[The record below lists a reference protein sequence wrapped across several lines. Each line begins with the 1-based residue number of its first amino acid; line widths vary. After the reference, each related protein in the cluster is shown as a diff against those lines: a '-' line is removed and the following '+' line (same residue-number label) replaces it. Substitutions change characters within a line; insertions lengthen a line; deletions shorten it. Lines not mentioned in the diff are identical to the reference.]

1 VDPASD
7 GRIHAGSGLAFEL
20 AEKLMTVREDVDL
33 VLPFAR
39 LLYVNGQSTEETI
52 GATEQLAKTV
62 GFTAV
67 VLPRWGELQLE
78 VADKSGGLAW
88 EVAAD
93 PAGID
98 MQRVAAGMHA
108 MQDMK
113 SSRLSRADFASAIC
127 QIAKSPP
134 APTWLFTLAASVGAA
149 ALAVIFGVAH
159 LAAVGLII
167 ISAGIGAVLR
177 RVLAARSTNL
187 FIQPLCAALVAGVV
201 GGIAVRYHLSSSLR
215 LVAVCPC
222 MVLVPGPHLL
232 NGALDLAYGRIHL
245 GAARLLYGLLVVL
258 AIVVGL
264 LVGLALLGVSLPVD
278 PAGRAVPI
286 WVDVL
291 AAGVAVF
298 AYSVFYSTPPKMWVW
313 PVTVGMLAHAA
324 RWVAISL
331 LGMGS
336 ALGALIACAF
346 VALIL
351 TPVSRRWHMPF
362 AAIGFASVVSLIPGV
377 YLFRMASG
385 LLQLAGGSSTTLD
398 LLGATLADAITAF
411 ITILAMGLGLVVPKM
426 LIDRVDRWQ
435 ENPRSLE
442 AKEHADLPQHL

>member
-1 VDPASD
+1 
-7 GRIHAGSGLAFEL
+7 
-20 AEKLMTVREDVDL
+20 MTARQDADL
-33 VLPFAR
+33 VLSFAR

-52 GATEQLAKTV
+52 EATEQFAKTV

-67 VLPRWGELQLE
+67 VSPRWGELQLE
-78 VADKSGGLAW
+78 AADKTGDLAW
-88 EVAAD
+88 QVAAD

-98 MQRVAAGMHA
+98 MQRVAAAMHA

-113 SSRLSRADFASAIC
+113 SGRLARADFASAIR
-127 QIAKSPP
+127 QIAESPP
-134 APTWLFTLAASVGAA
+134 APTWLFTLAAAVGAA

-159 LAAVGLII
+159 LAAIWLII
-167 ISAGIGAVLR
+167 VSAGVGAIVR
-177 RVLAARSTNL
+177 RVLAARSANL

-201 GGIAVRYHLSSSLR
+201 GGLAVRYHLSSSLR

-278 PAGRAVPI
+278 PAGRAVPL

-298 AYSVFYSTPPKMWVW
+298 AYSVFYSTPPKMWAW
-313 PVTVGMLAHAA
+313 PVTVGMVAHAA

-331 LGMGS
+331 LGMGV

-346 VALIL
+346 VALVL
-351 TPVSRRWHMPF
+351 TPVSRRWRMPF

-385 LLQLAGGSSTTLD
+385 LLQLGGGSSTTLE
-398 LLGATLADAITAF
+398 LLGGTLADAITAF
-411 ITILAMGLGLVVPKM
+411 IIILAMGLGLVIPKM
-426 LIDRVDRWQ
+426 LIDRIDRRQ
-435 ENPRSLE
+435 VEPGSLE
-442 AKEHADLPQHL
+442 ANGHADLARHP

>member
-1 VDPASD
+1 
-7 GRIHAGSGLAFEL
+7 
-20 AEKLMTVREDVDL
+20 MTAREDADL
-33 VLPFAR
+33 VLSFAR
-39 LLYVNGQSTEETI
+39 LLYVNGQSTEESI
-52 GATEQLAKTV
+52 EATEELAKTV

-67 VLPRWGELQLE
+67 VFPRWGELQLE
-78 VADKSGGLAW
+78 VADKTGDLVWQVG
-88 EVAAD
+88 AD

-98 MQRVAAGMHA
+98 MQRVAAATHA
-108 MQDMK
+108 MKDMK
-113 SSRLSRADFASAIC
+113 SGHLARTDFASAIRH
-127 QIAKSPP
+127 IAKSPP
-134 APTWLFTLAASVGAA
+134 APTWLFTLAAAVGAA

-159 LAAVGLII
+159 LAAVGLIVL
-167 ISAGIGAVLR
+167 SAGIGAMVR
-177 RVLAARSTNL
+177 RALATRSTNL
-187 FIQPLCAALVAGVV
+187 FIQPLCAALVAGIV
-201 GGIAVRYHLSSSLR
+201 GGLAVRYHLSSSLR

-278 PAGRAVPI
+278 PAGRAVPL

-298 AYSVFYSTPPKMWVW
+298 AYSVFYSTPPKMWAW
-313 PVTVGMLAHAA
+313 PVTVGMVAHAA

-331 LGMGS
+331 LGMGV

-385 LLQLAGGSSTTLD
+385 LLQLGSGSATTLD
-398 LLGATLADAITAF
+398 LLGGTLADAITAF
-411 ITILAMGLGLVVPKM
+411 IIILAMGLGLVIPKM
-426 LIDRVDRWQ
+426 LIDRIDRRQ
-435 ENPRSLE
+435 ENSGPLE
-442 AKEHADLPQHL
+442 AEGHADVPQHP

>member
-1 VDPASD
+1 M
-7 GRIHAGSGLAFEL
+7 
-20 AEKLMTVREDVDL
+20 LMTARDDADL

-39 LLYVNGQSTEETI
+39 LLYVNGQSTEEI
-52 GATEQLAKTV
+52 IEATEQLAKTV
-62 GFTAV
+62 GFSAV
-67 VLPRWGELQLE
+67 VLPRWGELQLD
-78 VADKSGGLAW
+78 VADKTGDLAW
-88 EVAAD
+88 QVAAD
-93 PAGID
+93 PSGID

-108 MQDMK
+108 MLDMQ
-113 SSRLSRADFASAIC
+113 SGRLTRADFASAIR

-134 APTWLFTLAASVGAA
+134 AATWLFTFAATVGAA

-167 ISAGIGAVLR
+167 ISAAIGAIVR
-177 RVLAARSTNL
+177 RVVAAQSTNL
-187 FIQPLCAALVAGVV
+187 FIQPLCAALVAGIV
-201 GGIAVRYHLSSSLR
+201 GGLAVRYHLSSSLR

-278 PAGRAVPI
+278 PAGRAVPL

-298 AYSVFYSTPPKMWVW
+298 AYSVFYSTPPKMWAW
-313 PVTVGMLAHAA
+313 PVTVGMVAHAA
-324 RWVAISL
+324 HWVAISL
-331 LGMGS
+331 LGTGV

-351 TPVSRRWHMPF
+351 TPVSRRRHMPF
-362 AAIGFASVVSLIPGV
+362 AAIGFACVVSLIPGV

-385 LLQLAGGSSTTLD
+385 LLQLGGGASTTLD
-398 LLGATLADAITAF
+398 LLAATLADAITAF
-411 ITILAMGLGLVVPKM
+411 ITILAMGLGLVIPKM
-426 LIDRVDRWQ
+426 LIDRIDRRQ

-442 AKEHADLPQHL
+442 AKEHADLTQHL